1 MLEFNKKLI
10 QVRKKVGIL
19 EESELLKLYNIF
31 NFEMLLLFPQ
41 KKKIAITPN
50 VYSSKGTLEIIY
62 VIVNK

>member
-50 VYSSKGTLEIIY
+50 V
-62 VIVNK
+62 